1 MSGTVALISFADADF
16 SSCASVEK
24 ILQNRQVASRVAEE
38 EGNYYTINVSK
49 AMSDLAVVGDLL
61 QVAYAGSK
69 GFRCSEGII
78 TILASYQTTVKNS
91 FVATSR
97 FRDASLLA
105 LQKHRIAFK
114 FLNKGNYSKA
124 LEKITECAEAA
135 TQMVQ
140 ITTVLISEAEALT
153 KLATDSL
160 TAAVADSNMT
170 ITQREN
176 VLNEI
181 RLASSSRAYLAAQK
195 ESLAADIA
203 DVKAREANAIAK
215 EDAQANREFLKDILV
230 IAVSAGNPLGGGAGG
245 GSSSSSSGSQAEAQ
259 KSASAIAAEER
270 ALLQKEARETNAK
283 LAEQVENLKHLNVRD
298 NKLEVSLRMLELTIT
313 NLGKIK
319 TTFDNT
325 RLFWMGQKVFLVLP
339 GLAYAIHYG
348 HEDVC

>member
-181 RLASSSRAYLAAQK
+181 RLASSSRASLAAQK

-215 EDAQANREFLKDILV
+215 EDAQAKREFLKDILV

-245 GSSSSSSGSQAEAQ
+245 GSSGGSQAEVQ

-270 ALLQKEARETNAK
+270 AQLQKEARETNAK

-325 RLFWMGQKVFLVLP
+325 RLFWMGQKVFLALP
-339 GLAYAIHYG
+339 CLAYAIHNG
-348 HEDVC
+348 HEDVW

>member
-181 RLASSSRAYLAAQK
+181 RLASSSRASLAAQK

-215 EDAQANREFLKDILV
+215 EDAQAKREFLKDILV

-245 GSSSSSSGSQAEAQ
+245 GSSSGSQAEAQ

-270 ALLQKEARETNAK
+270 AQLQKEARETNAK

-325 RLFWMGQKVFLVLP
+325 RLFWMGQKVFLASP
-339 GLAYAIHYG
+339 
-348 HEDVC
+348 